1 MNKIIKDQFSN
12 FIADKC
18 SSHNESYKHLK
29 LNINKILYVHTSSGY
44 KYDNLTID
52 QVYKKSLLNLTY

>member
-1 MNKIIKDQFSN
+1 MLGNRFPRVHQSKNNLKKDQFAN

-18 SSHNESYKHLK
+18 SSHNDSYKQIK

-44 KYDNLTID
+44 KY
-52 QVYKKSLLNLTY
+52 Y